1 MLDFPGSKAER
12 EKLEMSADA
21 TSPEHWGEATKLVR
35 GGLTRSEFGETS
47 EALFL
52 NSGFVY
58 PDAETAAA
66 RFAGE
71 DDGFVYS
78 RYGNPTVSMFEE
90 RLRLL
95 EGAEASFATASGMAA
110 VYGALACQLK
120 AGDHIVASRALF
132 GSCFQIVTN
141 ILPRFGITFELVDG
155 KDLDAWR
162 EAVVPGTK
170 CVFVETPSNPTLE
183 VIDLAAVCDIAH
195 KVGARV
201 VVDNVF
207 ATPVLQKPLTYG
219 ADVVVY
225 SGTKHIDGQGRCLGG
240 AVLSTAEFKEDEL
253 KPFLRHTGPALS
265 PFNAWVLLKGLETLK
280 LRIRHQSASAF
291 EVAERLQIVPGIKNV
306 IYPHLDSHPQA
317 GLCRSQMLQGGSVVT
332 FNIDGGR
339 ERAFDIMRGLSII
352 DISNNLGD
360 SKSLITHP
368 ASTTHRNI
376 GEEER
381 ARVGIGENM
390 LRLSVGLEETSDLLA
405 DLTQAIGATA

>member
-1 MLDFPGSKAER
+1 MRVFPGSRAEA
-12 EKLEMSADA
+12 EGAGVSTDSLTKDN
-21 TSPEHWGEATKLVR
+21 WGEATKLVR
-35 GGLTRSEFGETS
+35 GGLERSEFGETS

-58 PDAETAAA
+58 PDGETAAA

-71 DDGFVYS
+71 DDGYIYS

-95 EGAEASFATASGMAA
+95 EGAEACFGTASGMAA
-110 VYGALACQLK
+110 VYSSLACQLK
-120 AGDHIVASRALF
+120 TGDHIVASRALF
-132 GSCFQIVTN
+132 GSCFQIITN
-141 ILPRFGITFELVDG
+141 ILPRFGIEYDLVDG

-162 EAVVPGTK
+162 AAVRPDTK
-170 CVFVETPSNPTLE
+170 CIFLETPSNPTLE
-183 VIDLAAVCDIAH
+183 VIDLAAVSEIAH

-201 VVDNVF
+201 VIDNVF
-207 ATPVLQKPLTYG
+207 ATPILQKSLQFG
-219 ADVVVY
+219 ADIVIY

-240 AVLSTAEFKEDEL
+240 AVLSTKEFKEDEL

-265 PFNAWVLLKGLETLK
+265 PFNAWVLLKGMETLK
-280 LRIRHQSASAF
+280 LRVTQQSGAALQ
-291 EVAERLQIVPGIKNV
+291 VAEALQETAGVSRV
-306 IYPHLDSHPQA
+306 LYPWLDSHLQA
-317 GLCRSQMLQGGSVVT
+317 ELCRAQMTGGGTVVT
-332 FNIDGGR
+332 FDVEGGR
-339 ERAFDIMRGLSII
+339 QRAFDLMRRLSII

-381 ARVGIGENM
+381 ARVGIGEGM
-390 LRLSVGLEETSDLLA
+390 LRVSVGLEEPEDLIT
-405 DLTQAIGATA
+405 DLSQAITSTQ